1 MFEKM
6 KRGFWYEDQFFFPYL
21 TKKKGV
27 ICVEYITVCVGLRCL
42 IMYQVPPSSNI
53 PSFSPCLVSENEEIM
68 KQWMV
73 FNRSTDIRSK
83 LLFSHLLLSC
93 TSNIAIPRKQMGSG
107 VNCLHSSYKSYLCS
121 PYTARWPSVISSPRW
136 KNGWPETGQR
146 SVGF

>member
-93 TSNIAIPRKQMGSG
+93 TSNIAIPENRWDQVSIASTPVINHIFAHHILLDDLQSSAVQDERMGG
-107 VNCLHSSYKSYLCS
+107 LRLDREV
-121 PYTARWPSVISSPRW
+121 
-136 KNGWPETGQR
+136 
-146 SVGF
+146 